1 VQRAIALSLE
11 ADGAAFD
18 SRDRPAPLRAGG
30 ARRSGGVG
38 GEAEWADR
46 SALKAG
52 QAVIHTDANG
62 AERRAVIVRVS
73 ASAHR

>member
-1 VQRAIALSLE
+1 MQRAIALSLE

-18 SRDRPAPLRAGG
+18 SRDRPAPLREGG
-30 ARRSGGVG
+30 ARRGREG
-38 GEAEWADR
+38 GEAEWAVR
-46 SALKAG
+46 STLKAG
-52 QAVIHTDANG
+52 QAVIHTDGNG